1 MRRFPRMKL
10 ERTAFKLD
18 GARVSVG
25 EVLTGCWIAGLLE
38 PLKARVREGVTAAS
52 LAEATDAEIDVDAL
66 EQPLDE
72 WRSERDLIAAE
83 ELEAWLDERE
93 LRIEDLC
100 DHLEREILRRRA
112 VTDADRAAHGPDREE
127 LLALLADEAALGG
140 ELDALVEAFARRCV
154 APVDAGSGEALD
166 ARRIRTRR
174 ELLSE
179 CGVADLDGLT
189 EVAEA
194 FETSRERLEWLVGVE
209 VEFRLFRDE
218 ALSFSHVKAAL
229 EDLRDELVRYEIVSA
244 ECPTEDVARE
254 LLCCIR
260 FDRDTFSRSVARA
273 GLACHRRTVFT
284 DDLSGVP
291 FGHHLPS
298 AQEREVFGPT
308 ELEGAHV
315 VLQLLERHDPDL
327 STPGVPERISDRLI
341 ERAVKKPLSDRVRF
355 PDPQAA

>member
-1 MRRFPRMKL
+1 MRLDRI
-10 ERTAFKLD
+10 AFRLD
-18 GARVSVG
+18 GAAVTVG
-25 EVLTGCWIAGLLE
+25 EVLTGCWIGGLLE
-38 PLKARVREGVTAAS
+38 PLKARVREGLTAESVADA
-52 LAEATDAEIDVDAL
+52 AEEGIEVEAL
-66 EQPLDE
+66 EQPLDD

-83 ELEAWLDERE
+83 ELEAWLVERD

-112 VTDADRAAHGPDREE
+112 VSDADKAAHGPDRDE
-127 LLALLADEAALGG
+127 LLALLAEEAALGG
-140 ELDALVEAFARRCV
+140 ELDGLVEAFARRCV
-154 APVDAGSGEALD
+154 APVAADGGEAFD
-166 ARRIRTRR
+166 ARRLHVRR

-179 CGVADLDGLT
+179 CGVEDLGGLA

-194 FETSRERLEWLVGVE
+194 FETPIGRVVWLVDVE

-229 EDLRDELVRYEIVSA
+229 DDLRDELVRYEIVSA
-244 ECPTEDVARE
+244 ECPSDDVARE

-273 GLACHRRTVFT
+273 GLACQRRTVFT
-284 DDLSGVP
+284 EDLRGVP
-291 FGHHLPS
+291 FGHHIPS
-298 AQEREVFGPT
+298 AQERDVFGPA
-308 ELEGAHV
+308 EIEGAHV
-315 VLQLLERHDPDL
+315 VVQLLERHDPDL